1 METRIRIE
9 INLRINIFKENDY
22 YIAFSPELQISTQG
36 KTLKQVKKRFGER
49 ISIFV
54 ERAVETKTLEKRLEK
69 LGWENIRHN
78 PTPPRDVIVPRE
90 LLLAKKCKSMD
101 YQLSY

>member
-1 METRIRIE
+1 METHIE
-9 INLRINIFKENDY
+9 INLKINIFKEKDH
-22 YIAFSPELQISTQG
+22 YIAFSPELQIATQG

-54 ERAVETKTLEKRLEK
+54 ERALETKTLEKRLKK
-69 LGWENIRHN
+69 LGWENTKHE
-78 PTPPRDVIVPRE
+78 PSPPREVLVPRE